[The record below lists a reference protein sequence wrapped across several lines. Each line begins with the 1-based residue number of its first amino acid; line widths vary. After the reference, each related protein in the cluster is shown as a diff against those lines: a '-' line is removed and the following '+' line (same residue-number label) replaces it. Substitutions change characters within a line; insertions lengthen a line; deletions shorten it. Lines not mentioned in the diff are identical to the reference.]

1 MWTRYAPAHRCLS
14 RGSVLA
20 TDKKSSL
27 PPKTRAREIF
37 SSCVPRSRPP
47 KNDPGTQSKQS
58 VILLSRR
65 ERGRP
70 LIVKEELGLEVCK
83 EGGLEACKDTPSSL
97 LVDERQEGDAAADR
111 DTAKLSA
118 KVKPWKYERQ
128 GMTTIAVV
136 LGLVAGGLAEQ
147 AGFGPDSLLELI
159 VSWWTDS
166 NIIERCAPLYILSL
180 VPYLAFLWQL
190 QRSKP
195 QATGAMVFAFAFV
208 LMFVVIS
215 TPVEMYS
222 RIAYG
227 QDIANVD
234 SLHFFVQAL
243 ITFTNFLIIIA
254 FRGAIRNVTGGE
266 N

>member
-1 MWTRYAPAHRCLS
+1 MWTRYTPAHSCFSRC
-14 RGSVLA
+14 SVLA
-20 TDKKSSL
+20 IDDKAFL
-27 PPKTRAREIF
+27 PSKIRLREIV
-37 SSCVPRSRPP
+37 SSCVPRSRPS
-47 KNDPGTQSKQS
+47 KNDPGTQNKQP

-65 ERGRP
+65 EQSRP
-70 LIVKEELGLEVCK
+70 LIAKEEIDLEVCK
-83 EGGLEACKDTPSSL
+83 NTPPSL
-97 LVDERQEGDAAADR
+97 LVDERQEVDR
-111 DTAKLSA
+111 DAVKTLTQI
-118 KVKPWKYERQ
+118 KPWKHERQ
-128 GMTTIAVV
+128 GMTTVAVV
-136 LGLVAGGLAEQ
+136 LGLAAGGLAEH
-147 AGFGPDSLLELI
+147 AGFGLDSLIELI
-159 VSWWTDS
+159 VAWWTGS

-190 QRSKP
+190 QQSKP

-222 RIAYG
+222 RMQYG

-254 FRGAIRNVTGGE
+254 FRGAIRNVME
-266 N
+266 RER